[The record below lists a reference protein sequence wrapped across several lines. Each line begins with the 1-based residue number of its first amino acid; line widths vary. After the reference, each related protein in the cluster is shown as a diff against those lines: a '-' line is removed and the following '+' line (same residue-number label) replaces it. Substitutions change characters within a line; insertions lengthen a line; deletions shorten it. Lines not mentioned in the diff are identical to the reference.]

1 MSREHAPTE
10 PREQILDAAARL
22 FAEKGY
28 GGTGVREISAAA
40 GVALSMI
47 NYYFGSKQG
56 VLEELLDRTQGRY
69 IETVRQAFEG
79 HATLEAKIHAWL
91 RGAVALA
98 RDNCAWIRVAF
109 LDLPREAPGVLEAK
123 ARRIQEVAALVRE
136 HILAPLGREA
146 DIPLLGPAIGTMIM
160 SHFMARPMVERIVG
174 PLPDDDAFY
183 ERYARVI
190 TAQLLYGLVGRPEE
204 PSEP

>member
-1 MSREHAPTE
+1 MSREHPPTE

-28 GGTGVREISAAA
+28 GGTGVREIAAEA

-69 IETVRQAFEG
+69 IETVRRAFEDND
-79 HATLEAKIHAWL
+79 TLEARIHAWIH
-91 RGAVALA
+91 GAVVLA

-109 LDLPREAPGVLEAK
+109 ADLPREAPGVLEAK
-123 ARRIQEVAALVRE
+123 ARRIKEVAALIRE

-146 DIPLLGPAIGTMIM
+146 DIPLLGPALGTMIM
-160 SHFMARPMVERIVG
+160 SHFMARPMVERILG
-174 PLPDDDAFY
+174 ALPDDDAFY

-190 TAQLLYGLVGRPEE
+190 AEQILYGLTGRRPESSD
-204 PSEP
+204 P